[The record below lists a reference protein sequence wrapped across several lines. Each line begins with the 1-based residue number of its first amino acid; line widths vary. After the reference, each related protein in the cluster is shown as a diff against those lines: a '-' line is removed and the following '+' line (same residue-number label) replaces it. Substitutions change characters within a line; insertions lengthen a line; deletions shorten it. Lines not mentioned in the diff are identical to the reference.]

1 MCILNFP
8 RGMKFYYVAIFSG
21 GKFYSG
27 KFIVSFPGGKTTRA
41 GQGDWG
47 GGGGESYSLTSITN
61 VALGLGCFE
70 HLDP

>member
-47 GGGGESYSLTSITN
+47 GEGVKATL
-61 VALGLGCFE
+61 
-70 HLDP
+70 